1 MNGVKQE
8 NKRWQ
13 LYFDSGLPIFSGHT
27 KIALS
32 NKMLSFPLDWQVKVS
47 EKLPQPP
54 AWSSSLARCTQP
66 EKIALPFCNS
76 SILFTFWTS
85 NTVLGSLSAIGIWKI
100 VWFFQKIKFNKPGK
114 VRRVCLD
121 RTFHQQDF
129 PEPTRA
135 SQIPDLGIILN
146 LKNTLPLMMTATFNN
161 CVSVSWSPWC
171 MSLRYWLSCKASAGT
186 AVTALFNTSA
196 TSRRSWK
203 YDCCQWKL
211 HPVCSCRKP
220 DWSADRV
227 KAIQRHYDADLAE
240 SLDAKN
246 LCVRDLLV
254 HSIS

>member
-1 MNGVKQE
+1 ME
-8 NKRWQ
+8 
-13 LYFDSGLPIFSGHT
+13 
-27 KIALS
+27 S
-32 NKMLSFPLDWQVKVS
+32 NKTDDGSCISIQVSHSFQVTLKSPWVTKCSLFLLIDRSRFPRNSHSRRPDRPPLQDVPNLK
-47 EKLPQPP
+47 
-54 AWSSSLARCTQP
+54 
-66 EKIALPFCNS
+66 KIALPVGNS
-76 SILFTFWTS
+76 LILFTFWTS

-100 VWFFQKIKFNKPGK
+100 VWFFQIIKFNIPGK

-135 SQIPDLGIILN
+135 FQIPDFVGIILN
-146 LKNTLPLMMTATFNN
+146 LKNTLPLMMKATFNN

-211 HPVCSCRKP
+211 HPVCSCQKP
-220 DWSADRV
+220 NRSADRV

-240 SLDAKN
+240 SLDAEN